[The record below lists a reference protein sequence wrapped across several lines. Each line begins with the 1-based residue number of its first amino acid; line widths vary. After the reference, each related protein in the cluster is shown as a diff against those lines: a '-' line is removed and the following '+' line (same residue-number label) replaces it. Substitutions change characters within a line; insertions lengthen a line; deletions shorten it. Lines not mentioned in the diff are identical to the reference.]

1 MSSQPA
7 HYFFQWYKIIAHIF
21 PYKLRSI
28 SYLSILLHYSTVCWF
43 YYLNIM
49 LTEKVQFSPLGNTGV
64 HRFVEGTA
72 GLQSPDKLKAFLQ
85 TPGEG
90 RQREWDSA
98 ESPGQ
103 EMNLAQAMWA
113 SEERMGHWD
122 GQKRSECWFPWE
134 GDCQAEAARLPS
146 VHELWACGWGS
157 THRLPFH
164 PLCWPDPQQPEATG
178 ERLPPT
184 LPLEGPLLKTCLTWF
199 SLWRRND

>member
-98 ESPGQ
+98 ESSGQ
-103 EMNLAQAMWA
+103 EMNLAPAMWA
-113 SEERMGHWD
+113 SEERMGHWE
-122 GQKRSECWFPWE
+122 GQKHSECWFPWE
-134 GDCQAEAARLPS
+134 GDCQAEAAGCRVSMSSGHMAGAAPTGCLLT
-146 VHELWACGWGS
+146 HS
-157 THRLPFH
+157 TDLTHCSWKLQESASLQH
-164 PLCWPDPQQPEATG
+164 
-178 ERLPPT
+178 
-184 LPLEGPLLKTCLTWF
+184 CLSRVLYWK
-199 SLWRRND
+199 RV